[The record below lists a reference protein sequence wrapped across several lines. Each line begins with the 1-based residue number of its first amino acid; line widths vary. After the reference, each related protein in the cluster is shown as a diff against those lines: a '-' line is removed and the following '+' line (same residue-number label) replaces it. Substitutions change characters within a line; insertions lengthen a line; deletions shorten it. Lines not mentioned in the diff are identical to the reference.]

1 MRKRFVKTSA
11 MPESGK
17 SDRAAWMAGKVGI
30 IAHVLPDA
38 DDFGRIDLL
47 DAAGLAR
54 QVAESGAAWFILT
67 LGQNTGYYIA
77 PNAAYERIAGYAPF
91 SRCERRDIPAEVASA
106 LRGTGVRF
114 GLYIP
119 AAPANRDRAAG
130 DRFGLGERE
139 GTVGNGAG
147 GMDRF
152 LTRESTSKWAE
163 VVAEWSS
170 RYGLDVSLWW
180 FDGCYPR
187 IGFDNEAARLYKAA
201 ALSGNPDAAV
211 AFNAGV
217 RKDGPEELSDY
228 CAGEANEP
236 LDVLPEAGRLDVRG
250 RQWHVLTY
258 LGHPWMTTRQR
269 FPDGKWRRW
278 LAEATSRGGAVTLD
292 IGTVRP
298 TFRLDPLLAAQ
309 FTRVLP
315 DAQRGGRKPAHARVV
330 ARDDLTPLSSL
341 PIAIGSSTALEELDG
356 ELLRIT
362 YTCSVCGG
370 RHQRTVTA
378 GEAVEPGCFRMVPV
392 SRVAVDGRVVS
403 IQSGCGVFDLAALYP
418 GETVKGR
425 DGTRWATVS
434 FDLEAPAAGTYRLF
448 RHNDFY
454 GLLSVNSG
462 DILKVDGPFSGWVA
476 MEIPLRKGRNTFEY
490 RTRSGS
496 GGAWTWGMALPPTSP
511 LRVAK
516 GRRHHARLA

>member
-170 RYGLDVSLWW
+170 RYGLDVSL
-180 FDGCYPR
+180 
-187 IGFDNEAARLYKAA
+187 
-201 ALSGNPDAAV
+201 
-211 AFNAGV
+211 
-217 RKDGPEELSDY
+217 
-228 CAGEANEP
+228 
-236 LDVLPEAGRLDVRG
+236 
-250 RQWHVLTY
+250 
-258 LGHPWMTTRQR
+258 
-269 FPDGKWRRW
+269 
-278 LAEATSRGGAVTLD
+278 D

-315 DAQRGGRKPAHARVV
+315 DAQRGGRKPAHARVA

-356 ELLRIT
+356 ELLRIS

-370 RHQRTVTA
+370 RHQRTVAA

-434 FDLEAPAAGTYRLF
+434 FDLEAPAVGTYRLF

-462 DILKVDGPFSGWVA
+462 DLLEVDGPFSGWVA

-516 GRRHHARLA
+516 GQ